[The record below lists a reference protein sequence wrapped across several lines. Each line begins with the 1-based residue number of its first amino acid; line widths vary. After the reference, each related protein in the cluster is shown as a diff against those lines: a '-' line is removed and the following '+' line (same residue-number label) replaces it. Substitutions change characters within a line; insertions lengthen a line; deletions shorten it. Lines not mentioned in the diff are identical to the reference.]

1 VVKIGIRTLWFLI
14 TWLTCLPRK
23 TNLLSFLGAWLS
35 ELNRKK
41 PLCHRVVKRGIR
53 TLWFLIAWESVLNMK
68 KLLCHRVVKRGIRT
82 LWSLIAWVSGLN
94 RRKLLCHRVDN
105 RGIDTLWF
113 LGAYVSELN
122 RKQLLYL
129 RVVNINRENYFA
141 IGDSLES
148 GNQDSTLW
156 RWGPDPENTPSARRN
171 IIPVETY
178 SYGLSGPYD
187 NSYFMILGSRYQ
199 IRDSVTTKAVKGNP
213 TTVSFGE
220 SIHYDFQNYVQ
231 RVTPL

>member
-1 VVKIGIRTLWFLI
+1 M
-14 TWLTCLPRK
+14 
-23 TNLLSFLGAWLS
+23 
-35 ELNRKK
+35 KK
-41 PLCHRVVKRGIR
+41 LLCHRVVKRGIR
-53 TLWFLIAWESVLNMK
+53 TLWFLSLWIRAQYEKTTVLQSSQERNQS
-68 KLLCHRVVKRGIRT
+68 